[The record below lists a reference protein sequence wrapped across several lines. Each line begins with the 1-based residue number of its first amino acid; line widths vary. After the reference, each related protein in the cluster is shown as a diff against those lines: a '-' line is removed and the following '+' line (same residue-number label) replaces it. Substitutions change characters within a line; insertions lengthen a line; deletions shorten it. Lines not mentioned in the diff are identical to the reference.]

1 MNKGVFAQNFK
12 YHYKRYLSIFFASL
26 GFACLVGAITD
37 YFVEN
42 PNVNSMSLFATVWNY
57 VILLVSF
64 CCSLVG
70 TIRRSGIVWSGIL
83 IYIFYLLWDFA
94 SYTFIGASRGIVLL
108 SDGQWLLGTL
118 FILYFLCAVGALVF
132 GILLYVRI
140 RQFLS
145 RRYMSYVGLRT
156 YALVFMIF
164 VVVTYGIL
172 QPTITLLNQ
181 GNVSLLATLLEPL
194 AVSFEALATFF
205 VVIRLKSSY

>member
-1 MNKGVFAQNFK
+1 MSKGVFLQKLK

-42 PNVNSMSLFATVWNY
+42 SNLNSMTLFATVWNY
-57 VILLVSF
+57 VILFLSF
-64 CCSLVG
+64 LFILIG
-70 TIRRSGIVWSGIL
+70 TIRGASVVWSGVL
-83 IYIFYLLWDFA
+83 IYIFYLLWDFG
-94 SYTFIGASRGIVLL
+94 SYIFIGANDGYFFMAN
-108 SDGQWLLGTL
+108 GQWLLGSL
-118 FILYFLCAVGALVF
+118 SIIYSLLAIGALVF

-156 YALVFMIF
+156 YALVFMIL
-164 VVVTYGIL
+164 VILTYGIL
-172 QPTITLLNQ
+172 QPAITFIRL
-181 GNVSLLATLLEPL
+181 GNISLLATLLEPL

-205 VVIRLKSSY
+205 IVIRLKSSY